1 MLSKCGK
8 PPLRPYVRG
17 CTEWDYDG
25 GVNTLKIKE
34 VPRFER
40 WTGLS
45 FGTSF
50 MAHRMVCRAPKPL
63 GGAVTSPV
71 SRRQV
76 GAPAAAAPNGTSSP
90 NGASTNGSSTN
101 GAAAQARLGYIPAL
115 DGVRAIAVAA
125 VLVYHG
131 NLGWFSGGFLGV
143 DVFFVLSGYL
153 ITSVLLDAWR
163 RNGGTL
169 GLARFYL
176 HRARRLLPALLVM
189 ITVTCAYVVVFLPNE
204 ASKLRGGVVAS
215 FGYVTNWYLIFN
227 QQSYFSSLGRQ
238 PMLQHLWSLAIEEQF
253 YLLWPL
259 ILGVVLKFWRPSR
272 VKIAVGIL
280 AAAGMSA
287 LLMGLLYSAE
297 DPSRVYYG
305 TDTHSSG
312 LLIGA
317 ALAVLVPPWRL
328 GGRIGKRAP
337 MALDVVG
344 LAGLLVLLWTFV
356 NVSEFDSSLYR
367 GGYLVFACV
376 VAGIVLVAAHPATTI
391 TSGLLGTRPMV
402 WIGKRSYGI
411 YLWHWPVYLV
421 TRPGVDIPLTGIPLF
436 VFRIAVTIG
445 LAAASYRFVEVP
457 IRSGELGRR
466 VAALRH
472 APLLQRR
479 RVRARLGFA
488 GAGAVAATAL
498 LGLGLAVAEPAPRP
512 PGFPSKS
519 ANIAITTTT
528 TTPRAS
534 TPASKSAGAAVP
546 APAPSAPNTTLTPI
560 PNARVTAIGDSVMLG
575 AQTSLRRFLGD
586 RLQMDANV
594 SRHFSEGLDVV
605 RRLHDA
611 GQLGDEVVIHLG
623 TNGSIPEDQLDEM
636 LRFLSGVKRVILV
649 NTRVDRP
656 WEQPDNDAIAA
667 AAPRYPNAVLLDWYS
682 AASQH
687 PEYLVQDG
695 VHLSEAGQAYYS
707 LVLSS
712 KL

>member
-1 MLSKCGK
+1 M
-8 PPLRPYVRG
+8 
-17 CTEWDYDG
+17 
-25 GVNTLKIKE
+25 
-34 VPRFER
+34 
-40 WTGLS
+40 
-45 FGTSF
+45 
-50 MAHRMVCRAPKPL
+50 
-63 GGAVTSPV
+63 TSPV
-71 SRRQV
+71 SQTQV
-76 GAPAAAAPNGTSSP
+76 REPRPPGSALS
-90 NGASTNGSSTN
+90 NGASSNGADTN
-101 GAAAQARLGYIPAL
+101 GAPTNRASTPARLGYIPAL
-115 DGVRAIAVAA
+115 DGVRALAVAA

-131 NLGWFSGGFLGV
+131 DLGWFSGGFLGV

-163 RNGGTL
+163 RNGGNL
-169 GLARFYL
+169 GLARFYV

-189 ITVTCAYVVVFLPNE
+189 ITVTCAYVVAFLPDE

-215 FGYVTNWYLIFN
+215 FGYVTNWYLIFH

-259 ILGVVLKFWRPSR
+259 LLGVALKFWRPSR
-272 VKIAVGIL
+272 IKLAVTIF
-280 AAAGMSA
+280 AAAAVSA
-287 LLMGLLYSAE
+287 LLMALLYRTGS

-317 ALAVLVPPWRL
+317 GMAVLLPPWQLR
-328 GGRIGKRAP
+328 GKIGKRAP
-337 MALDVVG
+337 VALDVIG
-344 LAGLLVLLWTFV
+344 LTGVLVLVWCFI

-376 VAGIVLVAAHPATTI
+376 AALVVLVAVHPATTI
-391 TSGLLGTRPMV
+391 TGGLLGTSAMV

-411 YLWHWPVYLV
+411 YLWHWPVFLV

-436 VFRIAVTIG
+436 TFRVAITVG

-457 IRSGELGRR
+457 IRSGVLGRR
-466 VAALRH
+466 ISALRH

-479 RVRARLGFA
+479 RVRARLAFA
-488 GAGAVAATAL
+488 GAVGVVTTAV
-498 LGLGLAVAEPAPRP
+498 LGIGLAVAQPAPRP
-512 PGFPSKS
+512 PGFPAKP

-528 TTPRAS
+528 APRGS
-534 TPASKSAGAAVP
+534 TQTSAPAAVP
-546 APAPSAPNTTLTPI
+546 VPAHSASNTTLTPI

-594 SRHFSEGLDVV
+594 SRHFTEGLDVV

-611 GQLGDEVVIHLG
+611 GQLGDVVVVHLG

-636 LRFLSGVKRVILV
+636 LRLLSGVKRVVLV

-667 AAPRYPNAVLLDWYS
+667 AVPRYPNAVLLDWYS

>member
-1 MLSKCGK
+1 MSERQAPEPRPAE
-8 PPLRPYVRG
+8 PP
-17 CTEWDYDG
+17 
-25 GVNTLKIKE
+25 
-34 VPRFER
+34 
-40 WTGLS
+40 
-45 FGTSF
+45 
-50 MAHRMVCRAPKPL
+50 
-63 GGAVTSPV
+63 
-71 SRRQV
+71 
-76 GAPAAAAPNGTSSP
+76 PA

-101 GAAAQARLGYIPAL
+101 GAAAHARLGYIPAL
-115 DGVRAIAVAA
+115 DGVRALAVAA

-131 NLGWFSGGFLGV
+131 DLGWFSGGFLGV

-163 RNGGTL
+163 RNGGSL
-169 GLARFYL
+169 GLGRFYL

-189 ITVTCAYVVVFLPNE
+189 ITVTSAYVVVFLPDE

-215 FGYVTNWYLIFN
+215 FGYVTNWYLIFH
-227 QQSYFSSLGRQ
+227 QQSYFSAIGRP

-259 ILGVVLKFWRPSR
+259 LLGLALKLWRPSR
-272 VKIAVGIL
+272 VKLAVTIL
-280 AAAGMSA
+280 AAAGVSA
-287 LLMGLLYSAE
+287 LLMGVLYRAGS

-317 ALAVLVPPWRL
+317 AMAVLLPPWQLRGRL
-328 GGRIGKRAP
+328 GRWAP
-337 MALDVVG
+337 IALDAIG
-344 LAGLLVLLWTFV
+344 FAGLLVLVWCFV

-376 VAGIVLVAAHPATTI
+376 AAVVVLVAVHPATTI
-391 TSGLLGTRPMV
+391 TNGLLGTSPMV

-411 YLWHWPVYLV
+411 YLWHWPVFLV
-421 TRPGVDIPLTGIPLF
+421 TRPGIDVPLTGIPLF
-436 VFRIAVTIG
+436 VLRVGITVG

-457 IRSGELGRR
+457 IRSGALGRR
-466 VAALRH
+466 LAALR
-472 APLLQRR
+472 AALRQSSMLQRR
-479 RVRARLGFA
+479 RVRTRLGFA
-488 GAGAVAATAL
+488 AVAVVVTTAL
-498 LGLGLAVAEPAPRP
+498 LGIGLAVAQPAPRP
-512 PGFPSKS
+512 PGFPSKP

-528 TTPRAS
+528 GAPRAS
-534 TPASKSAGAAVP
+534 TPTSAAPAAP
-546 APAPSAPNTTLTPI
+546 APAHSAPATTLTPI
-560 PNARVTAIGDSVMLG
+560 PNAQVTAIGDSVMLG
-575 AQTSLRRFLGD
+575 AESSLHRFLGD

-611 GQLGDEVVIHLG
+611 GQLGDEVIVHLG
-623 TNGSIPEDQLDEM
+623 TNGSVPEDQLDEM
-636 LRFLSGVKRVILV
+636 MLLLSGVKRVVLV

-667 AAPRYPNAVLLDWYS
+667 AVPRYPNAVLLDWYT

-687 PEYLVQDG
+687 PEFLVQDG
-695 VHLSEAGQAYYS
+695 VHLSTAGQAYYS
-707 LVLSS
+707 LMLAS

>member
-1 MLSKCGK
+1 MSERQAPEPRPAE
-8 PPLRPYVRG
+8 PP
-17 CTEWDYDG
+17 
-25 GVNTLKIKE
+25 
-34 VPRFER
+34 
-40 WTGLS
+40 
-45 FGTSF
+45 
-50 MAHRMVCRAPKPL
+50 
-63 GGAVTSPV
+63 
-71 SRRQV
+71 
-76 GAPAAAAPNGTSSP
+76 PA

-101 GAAAQARLGYIPAL
+101 GAAAHARLGYIPAL
-115 DGVRAIAVAA
+115 DGVRALAVAA

-131 NLGWFSGGFLGV
+131 DLGWFSGGFLGV

-163 RNGGTL
+163 RNGGSL
-169 GLARFYL
+169 GLGRFYL

-189 ITVTCAYVVVFLPNE
+189 ITVTSAYVVVFLPDE

-215 FGYVTNWYLIFN
+215 FGYVTNWYLIFH
-227 QQSYFSSLGRQ
+227 QQSYFSAIGRP

-259 ILGVVLKFWRPSR
+259 LLGLALKLWRPSR
-272 VKIAVGIL
+272 VKLAVTIL
-280 AAAGMSA
+280 AAAGVSA
-287 LLMGLLYSAE
+287 LLMGLLYRAGS

-317 ALAVLVPPWRL
+317 AMAVLLPPWQLRGRL
-328 GGRIGKRAP
+328 GRWAP
-337 MALDVVG
+337 IALDAIG
-344 LAGLLVLLWTFV
+344 FAGLLVLVWCFV

-376 VAGIVLVAAHPATTI
+376 AAVVVLVAVHPATTI
-391 TSGLLGTRPMV
+391 TSGLLGTSPMV

-411 YLWHWPVYLV
+411 YLWHWPVFLV
-421 TRPGVDIPLTGIPLF
+421 TRPGIDVPLTGIPLF
-436 VFRIAVTIG
+436 VLRVGITVG

-457 IRSGELGRR
+457 IRSGALGRR
-466 VAALRH
+466 LAALR
-472 APLLQRR
+472 AALRQSSMLQRR
-479 RVRARLGFA
+479 RVRTRLGFA
-488 GAGAVAATAL
+488 AVAVVVTTAL
-498 LGLGLAVAEPAPRP
+498 LGIGLAVAQPAPRP
-512 PGFPSKS
+512 PGFPSKA

-528 TTPRAS
+528 GAPRAS
-534 TPASKSAGAAVP
+534 TPTSAAPAAP
-546 APAPSAPNTTLTPI
+546 APAHSAPATTLTPI
-560 PNARVTAIGDSVMLG
+560 PNAQVTAIGDSVMLG
-575 AQTSLRRFLGD
+575 AESSLHRFLGD

-611 GQLGDEVVIHLG
+611 GQLGDEVIVHLG
-623 TNGSIPEDQLDEM
+623 TNGSVPEDQLDEM
-636 LRFLSGVKRVILV
+636 MLLLSGVKRVVLV

-667 AAPRYPNAVLLDWYS
+667 AVPRYPNAVLLDWYT

-687 PEYLVQDG
+687 PEFLVQDG
-695 VHLSEAGQAYYS
+695 VHLSTAGQAYYS
-707 LVLSS
+707 LMLAS

>member
-1 MLSKCGK
+1 
-8 PPLRPYVRG
+8 
-17 CTEWDYDG
+17 
-25 GVNTLKIKE
+25 
-34 VPRFER
+34 
-40 WTGLS
+40 
-45 FGTSF
+45 
-50 MAHRMVCRAPKPL
+50 
-63 GGAVTSPV
+63 VTSPV
-71 SRRQV
+71 SQTQV
-76 GAPAAAAPNGTSSP
+76 REPRPPGSALS
-90 NGASTNGSSTN
+90 NGASSNGADTN
-101 GAAAQARLGYIPAL
+101 GAPTNRASTPARLGYIPAL
-115 DGVRAIAVAA
+115 DGVRALAVAA

-131 NLGWFSGGFLGV
+131 DLGWFSGGFLGV

-163 RNGGTL
+163 RNGGHL
-169 GLARFYL
+169 GLARFYV

-189 ITVTCAYVVVFLPNE
+189 ITVTCAYVVAFLPDE

-215 FGYVTNWYLIFN
+215 FGYVTNWYLIFH

-259 ILGVVLKFWRPSR
+259 LLGVALKFWRPSR
-272 VKIAVGIL
+272 IKLAVTIF
-280 AAAGMSA
+280 AAAAVSA
-287 LLMGLLYSAE
+287 LLMALLYRTGS

-317 ALAVLVPPWRL
+317 GMAVLLPPWQLR
-328 GGRIGKRAP
+328 GKIGKRAP
-337 MALDVVG
+337 VALDVIG
-344 LAGLLVLLWTFV
+344 LTGVLVLVWCFI

-376 VAGIVLVAAHPATTI
+376 AALVVLVAVHPATTI
-391 TSGLLGTRPMV
+391 TGGLLGTSAMV

-411 YLWHWPVYLV
+411 YLWHWPVFLV

-436 VFRIAVTIG
+436 TFRVAITVG

-457 IRSGELGRR
+457 IRSGVLGRR
-466 VAALRH
+466 ISALRH

-479 RVRARLGFA
+479 RVRARLAFA
-488 GAGAVAATAL
+488 GAVGVATTAV
-498 LGLGLAVAEPAPRP
+498 LGIGLAVAQPAPRP
-512 PGFPSKS
+512 PGFPAKP

-528 TTPRAS
+528 APRGS
-534 TPASKSAGAAVP
+534 TQTSAPAAVP
-546 APAPSAPNTTLTPI
+546 VPAHSAPNTTLTPI

-594 SRHFSEGLDVV
+594 SRHFTEGLDVV

-611 GQLGDEVVIHLG
+611 GQLGDVVVVHLG

-636 LRFLSGVKRVILV
+636 LRLLSGVKRVVLV

-667 AAPRYPNAVLLDWYS
+667 AVPRYPNAVLLDWYS

>member
-1 MLSKCGK
+1 VISSVSEDEA
-8 PPLRPYVRG
+8 RARA
-17 CTEWDYDG
+17 
-25 GVNTLKIKE
+25 
-34 VPRFER
+34 
-40 WTGLS
+40 
-45 FGTSF
+45 
-50 MAHRMVCRAPKPL
+50 AHPSS
-63 GGAVTSPV
+63 GST
-71 SRRQV
+71 
-76 GAPAAAAPNGTSSP
+76 NGSAT
-90 NGASTNGSSTN
+90 NGASTNGAAN
-101 GAAAQARLGYIPAL
+101 GPAMHARLGYIPAL
-115 DGVRAIAVAA
+115 DGVRALAVAA

-131 NLGWFSGGFLGV
+131 DLGWFSGGFLGV

-163 RNGGTL
+163 RNSGTTL
-169 GLARFYL
+169 GLARFYM
-176 HRARRLLPALLVM
+176 HRARRLLPALVLM

-204 ASKLRGGVVAS
+204 AEKLRGGAVAS

-227 QQSYFSSLGRQ
+227 QESYFSSLGRQ

-272 VKIAVGIL
+272 VRLAVGIL
-280 AAAGMSA
+280 AAAGASA

-328 GGRIGKRAP
+328 YGKIGRWAP
-337 MALDVVG
+337 RALDAVG
-344 LAGLLVLLWTFV
+344 ITGLLLLLWSFI

-367 GGYLVFACV
+367 GGYLLFAF
-376 VAGIVLVAAHPATTI
+376 VAAGVVLVAAHPASTV
-391 TSGLLGTRPMV
+391 TSAFLATRPMV

-421 TRPGVDIPLTGIPLF
+421 TRPGLDVPLTGIPLF
-436 VFRIAVTIG
+436 VFRVAVTFG

-457 IRSGELGRR
+457 IRSGALGRR
-466 VAALRH
+466 LAALRH
-472 APLLQRR
+472 APMLQRR
-479 RVRARLGFA
+479 QVRARLGFA
-488 GAGAVAATAL
+488 TAGVVAATAL
-498 LGLGLAVAEPAPRP
+498 LGIGLAVAQPASRP
-512 PGFPSKS
+512 PGFPVKP

-528 TTPRAS
+528 TSPRAT
-534 TPASKSAGAAVP
+534 TPTSAPAEAAKAP
-546 APAPSAPNTTLTPI
+546 APAPSSPNTTLTPI

-594 SRHFSEGLDVV
+594 SRHFTEGLDLV

-611 GQLGDEVVIHLG
+611 GQLGDVVVIHLG
-623 TNGSIPEDQLDEM
+623 TNGAIPEDQLDEM
-636 LRFLSGVKRVILV
+636 LRVLGGVKRAVVV
-649 NTRVDRP
+649 NTKVDRP
-656 WEQPDNDAIAA
+656 WEQPDNAAIAA
-667 AAPRYPNAVLLDWYS
+667 AVPRFSNVVLLDWYS

-687 PEYLVQDG
+687 PEFLVQDG
-695 VHLSEAGQAYYS
+695 VHLSPAGQAYYA
-707 LVLSS
+707 LTLSS
-712 KL
+712 KI

>member
-1 MLSKCGK
+1 VSVSEA
-8 PPLRPYVRG
+8 RARA
-17 CTEWDYDG
+17 
-25 GVNTLKIKE
+25 
-34 VPRFER
+34 
-40 WTGLS
+40 
-45 FGTSF
+45 
-50 MAHRMVCRAPKPL
+50 AHPSA
-63 GGAVTSPV
+63 G
-71 SRRQV
+71 
-76 GAPAAAAPNGTSSP
+76 
-90 NGASTNGSSTN
+90 STNGSSTNGSSTNGSSTNGAATN

-115 DGVRAIAVAA
+115 DGVRALAVAA

-163 RNGGTL
+163 RNGGSL
-169 GLARFYL
+169 GLARFYV

-215 FGYVTNWYLIFN
+215 LGYVTNWYLIFN
-227 QQSYFSSLGRQ
+227 QESYFSSLGR
-238 PMLQHLWSLAIEEQF
+238 PSMLQHLWSLAIEEQF

-272 VKIAVGIL
+272 VKLAVGIL
-280 AAAGMSA
+280 TAAGVSA
-287 LLMGLLYSAE
+287 LLMGLLYSAG

-328 GGRIGKRAP
+328 QGKIGKRAP
-337 MALDVVG
+337 IALDVVG
-344 LAGLLVLLWTFV
+344 LTGLLLLLWSFV

-376 VAGIVLVAAHPATTI
+376 AAGVVLVAAHPANTVTG
-391 TSGLLGTRPMV
+391 GLLATRPMV

-421 TRPGVDIPLTGIPLF
+421 TRPGVDVPVTGIPLF
-436 VFRIAVTIG
+436 VFRVAVTFA

-457 IRSGELGRR
+457 IRGGALSRGL
-466 VAALRH
+466 ASLQHALRH
-472 APLLQRR
+472 APMLQRR

-488 GAGAVAATAL
+488 TAGVVAATAL
-498 LGLGLAVAEPAPRP
+498 LGIGLAVAQPAPRP
-512 PGFPSKS
+512 PGFPAKP

-534 TPASKSAGAAVP
+534 TPTTAPAAANAP

-594 SRHFSEGLDVV
+594 SRHFTEGLDVV
-605 RRLHDA
+605 RRLHGA
-611 GQLGDEVVIHLG
+611 GQLGDVVVIHLG
-623 TNGSIPEDQLDEM
+623 TNGAIPNDQLDEM
-636 LRFLSGVKRVILV
+636 LRLLSGVKRVVVV
-649 NTRVDRP
+649 NTKVDRP
-656 WEQPDNDAIAA
+656 WEQPDNEAIAA
-667 AAPRYPNAVLLDWYS
+667 AVPRFPNVVLLDWYS
-682 AASQH
+682 SASQH
-687 PEYLVQDG
+687 PEFLVQDG
-695 VHLSEAGQAYYS
+695 VHLSAAGQAYYS
-707 LVLSS
+707 LTLAS

>member
-1 MLSKCGK
+1 M
-8 PPLRPYVRG
+8 
-17 CTEWDYDG
+17 
-25 GVNTLKIKE
+25 
-34 VPRFER
+34 
-40 WTGLS
+40 
-45 FGTSF
+45 
-50 MAHRMVCRAPKPL
+50 
-63 GGAVTSPV
+63 TSPV
-71 SRRQV
+71 SQTEVRETRPP
-76 GAPAAAAPNGTSSP
+76 GSALS
-90 NGASTNGSSTN
+90 NGASSNGADTN
-101 GAAAQARLGYIPAL
+101 GAPTNRASTPARLGYIPAL
-115 DGVRAIAVAA
+115 DGVRALAVAA

-131 NLGWFSGGFLGV
+131 DLGWFSGGFLGV

-163 RNGGTL
+163 RNGGHL
-169 GLARFYL
+169 GLARFYV

-189 ITVTCAYVVVFLPNE
+189 ITVTCAYVVAFLPDE

-215 FGYVTNWYLIFN
+215 FGYVTNWYLIFH

-259 ILGVVLKFWRPSR
+259 LLGVALKFWRPSR
-272 VKIAVGIL
+272 IKLAVTIF
-280 AAAGMSA
+280 AAAAVSA
-287 LLMGLLYSAE
+287 LLMALLYRTGS

-317 ALAVLVPPWRL
+317 GMAVLLPPWQLR
-328 GGRIGKRAP
+328 GKIGKRAP
-337 MALDVVG
+337 VALDVIG
-344 LAGLLVLLWTFV
+344 LTGVLVLVWCFI

-376 VAGIVLVAAHPATTI
+376 AALVVLVAVHPATTI
-391 TSGLLGTRPMV
+391 TGGLLGTSAMV

-411 YLWHWPVYLV
+411 YLWHWPVFLV

-436 VFRIAVTIG
+436 TFRVAITVG

-457 IRSGELGRR
+457 IRSGVLGRR
-466 VAALRH
+466 ISALRH

-479 RVRARLGFA
+479 RVRGRLAFA
-488 GAGAVAATAL
+488 GAVGVATTAV
-498 LGLGLAVAEPAPRP
+498 LGIGLAVAQPAPRP
-512 PGFPSKS
+512 PGFPAKP

-528 TTPRAS
+528 APRGS
-534 TPASKSAGAAVP
+534 TQTSAPAAVP
-546 APAPSAPNTTLTPI
+546 VPAHSAPNTTLTPI

-594 SRHFSEGLDVV
+594 SRHFTEGLDVV

-611 GQLGDEVVIHLG
+611 GQLGDVVVVHLG

-636 LRFLSGVKRVILV
+636 LRLLSGVKRVVLV

-667 AAPRYPNAVLLDWYS
+667 AVPRYPNAVLLDWYS

>member
-1 MLSKCGK
+1 
-8 PPLRPYVRG
+8 
-17 CTEWDYDG
+17 
-25 GVNTLKIKE
+25 
-34 VPRFER
+34 
-40 WTGLS
+40 
-45 FGTSF
+45 
-50 MAHRMVCRAPKPL
+50 
-63 GGAVTSPV
+63 
-71 SRRQV
+71 
-76 GAPAAAAPNGTSSP
+76 
-90 NGASTNGSSTN
+90 
-101 GAAAQARLGYIPAL
+101 
-115 DGVRAIAVAA
+115 
-125 VLVYHG
+125 
-131 NLGWFSGGFLGV
+131 
-143 DVFFVLSGYL
+143 
-153 ITSVLLDAWR
+153 
-163 RNGGTL
+163 
-169 GLARFYL
+169 
-176 HRARRLLPALLVM
+176 M
-189 ITVTCAYVVVFLPNE
+189 ITVTCAYVVTFLPDE

-215 FGYVTNWYLIFN
+215 FGYVTNWYLIFH
-227 QQSYFSSLGRQ
+227 QQSYFSTLGRQ

-259 ILGVVLKFWRPSR
+259 LLGVALKFWRPSR
-272 VKIAVGIL
+272 IKLAVTIFA
-280 AAAGMSA
+280 AAAGSA
-287 LLMGLLYSAE
+287 LLMALLYRTGS

-317 ALAVLVPPWRL
+317 GMAVLLPPWQLR
-328 GGRIGKRAP
+328 GRIGKRAP
-337 MALDVVG
+337 MALDVIG
-344 LAGLLVLLWTFV
+344 LTGVLVLVWCFI

-376 VAGIVLVAAHPATTI
+376 AALVVLVAVHPATTI
-391 TSGLLGTRPMV
+391 TARLLGTSAMA

-411 YLWHWPVYLV
+411 YLWHWPVFLV

-436 VFRIAVTIG
+436 TFRVAITVG

-457 IRSGELGRR
+457 IRSGVLGRR
-466 VAALRH
+466 LSALRH
-472 APLLQRR
+472 APLWQRR
-479 RVRARLGFA
+479 RVRARLAFA
-488 GAGAVAATAL
+488 GAVGVVTTAV
-498 LGLGLAVAEPAPRP
+498 LGIGLAVAQPAPRP
-512 PGFPSKS
+512 PGFPAK
-519 ANIAITTTT
+519 
-528 TTPRAS
+528 
-534 TPASKSAGAAVP
+534 
-546 APAPSAPNTTLTPI
+546 NTTLTPI

-594 SRHFSEGLDVV
+594 SRHFTEGLDVV

-611 GQLGDEVVIHLG
+611 GQLGDVVVVHLG

-636 LRFLSGVKRVILV
+636 LRLLSGVQRVVLV

-667 AAPRYPNAVLLDWYS
+667 AVPRYPNAVLLDWYS

>member
-1 MLSKCGK
+1 
-8 PPLRPYVRG
+8 
-17 CTEWDYDG
+17 
-25 GVNTLKIKE
+25 
-34 VPRFER
+34 
-40 WTGLS
+40 
-45 FGTSF
+45 
-50 MAHRMVCRAPKPL
+50 
-63 GGAVTSPV
+63 VTSPV
-71 SRRQV
+71 SQSQV
-76 GAPAAAAPNGTSSP
+76 PEPRPPGSAPSNGESSNGATTNGATT
-90 NGASTNGSSTN
+90 NGASTP
-101 GAAAQARLGYIPAL
+101 ARLGYIPAL
-115 DGVRAIAVAA
+115 DGVRALAVAA

-131 NLGWFSGGFLGV
+131 ELGWFSGGFLGV

-163 RNGGTL
+163 RNGGHL
-169 GLARFYL
+169 GLARFYV
-176 HRARRLLPALLVM
+176 HRARRLLPALVVM
-189 ITVTCAYVVVFLPNE
+189 ITVTCAYVVVFLPDE

-215 FGYVTNWYLIFN
+215 FGYVTNWYLIFH
-227 QQSYFSSLGRQ
+227 QQSYFSAIGRQ

-259 ILGVVLKFWRPSR
+259 LLGLALKFWRPSR
-272 VKIAVGIL
+272 IKLAVTIL
-280 AAAGMSA
+280 GGAAVSA
-287 LLMGLLYSAE
+287 LLMALLYRSGG

-317 ALAVLVPPWRL
+317 GMAVLLPPWQLR
-328 GGRIGKRAP
+328 GKIGKRAP
-337 MALDVVG
+337 MALDVIG
-344 LAGLLVLLWTFV
+344 LTALLVLVWCFV
-356 NVSEFDSSLYR
+356 NISEFDSSLYR

-376 VAGIVLVAAHPATTI
+376 AALVVLVAVHPATTI
-391 TSGLLGTRPMV
+391 TAGLLGTSPMV

-411 YLWHWPVYLV
+411 YLWHWPVFLV
-421 TRPGVDIPLTGIPLF
+421 TRPGLDIPLTGIPLF
-436 VFRIAVTIG
+436 TFRVAISVG

-457 IRSGELGRR
+457 IRSGALGRR
-466 VAALRH
+466 LSALRH
-472 APLLQRR
+472 APMLQRR
-479 RVRARLGFA
+479 RVRVRLAFA
-488 GAGAVAATAL
+488 GALAVVTTAL
-498 LGLGLAVAEPAPRP
+498 LGIGLAVAQPAPRP
-512 PGFPSKS
+512 PGFPAKP

-528 TTPRAS
+528 APRG
-534 TPASKSAGAAVP
+534 SAP
-546 APAPSAPNTTLTPI
+546 TSAPAAATVPDPAHSAPNTTLTPI

-636 LRFLSGVKRVILV
+636 LRLLSGVKRVVVV

-667 AAPRYPNAVLLDWYS
+667 AVPRYPNAVLLDWYS

-707 LVLSS
+707 LVMAS

>member
-1 MLSKCGK
+1 MSERQAPEPRPAE
-8 PPLRPYVRG
+8 PP
-17 CTEWDYDG
+17 
-25 GVNTLKIKE
+25 
-34 VPRFER
+34 
-40 WTGLS
+40 
-45 FGTSF
+45 
-50 MAHRMVCRAPKPL
+50 
-63 GGAVTSPV
+63 
-71 SRRQV
+71 
-76 GAPAAAAPNGTSSP
+76 PA

-101 GAAAQARLGYIPAL
+101 GAAAHARLGYIPAL
-115 DGVRAIAVAA
+115 DGVRALAVAA

-131 NLGWFSGGFLGV
+131 DLGWFSGGFLGV

-163 RNGGTL
+163 RNGGSL
-169 GLARFYL
+169 GLGRFYL

-189 ITVTCAYVVVFLPNE
+189 ITVTSAYVVVFLPDE

-215 FGYVTNWYLIFN
+215 FGYVTNWYLIFH
-227 QQSYFSSLGRQ
+227 QQSYFSAIGRP

-259 ILGVVLKFWRPSR
+259 LLGLALKLWRPSR
-272 VKIAVGIL
+272 VKLAVTIL
-280 AAAGMSA
+280 AAAGVSA
-287 LLMGLLYSAE
+287 LLMGLLYRAGS

-317 ALAVLVPPWRL
+317 AMAVLLPPWQLRGRL
-328 GGRIGKRAP
+328 GRWAP
-337 MALDVVG
+337 IALDAIG
-344 LAGLLVLLWTFV
+344 FAGLLVLVWCFV

-376 VAGIVLVAAHPATTI
+376 AAVVVLVAVHPATTI
-391 TSGLLGTRPMV
+391 TSGLLGTSPMV

-411 YLWHWPVYLV
+411 YLWHWPVFLV
-421 TRPGVDIPLTGIPLF
+421 TRPGIDVPLTGIPLF
-436 VFRIAVTIG
+436 VLRVGITVG

-457 IRSGELGRR
+457 IRSGALGRR
-466 VAALRH
+466 LAALR
-472 APLLQRR
+472 AALRQSSMLQRR
-479 RVRARLGFA
+479 RVRTRLGFA
-488 GAGAVAATAL
+488 AVAVVVTTAL
-498 LGLGLAVAEPAPRP
+498 LGIGLAVAQPAPRP
-512 PGFPSKS
+512 PGFPSKA

-528 TTPRAS
+528 GAPHAS
-534 TPASKSAGAAVP
+534 TPTSP
-546 APAPSAPNTTLTPI
+546 APAAAAPAHSAPATTLTPI
-560 PNARVTAIGDSVMLG
+560 PNAQVTAIGDSVMLG
-575 AQTSLRRFLGD
+575 AESSLHRFLGD

-611 GQLGDEVVIHLG
+611 GQLGDEVIVHLG
-623 TNGSIPEDQLDEM
+623 TNGSVPEDQLDEM
-636 LRFLSGVKRVILV
+636 MLLLSGVKRVVLV

-667 AAPRYPNAVLLDWYS
+667 AVPRYPNAVLLDWYT

-687 PEYLVQDG
+687 PEFLVQDG
-695 VHLSEAGQAYYS
+695 VHLSTAGQAYYS
-707 LVLSS
+707 LMLAS